1 LVEIVSRTGS
11 AERARDFTARR
22 AKNSRCR
29 GLQAAFVVARVEG
42 SAARAC
48 VAFENYLR
56 LAPCFILVAAAR
68 DPQIQGELS
77 VKLWARVVVGEYIR
91 ELF

>member
-1 LVEIVSRTGS
+1 MPI
-11 AERARDFTARR
+11 
-22 AKNSRCR
+22 
-29 GLQAAFVVARVEG
+29 ARVEG

-48 VAFENYLR
+48 AAFENHLR

-68 DPQIQGELS
+68 DPQIQVELS
-77 VKLWARVVVGEYIR
+77 VKLWARVVVGEYVR